1 METNTLKFTKT
12 YTKVV
17 DGEIRRYAITFSIN
31 DDCHNGYESFSV
43 TGEVDRKAKNGHWYN
58 VGGGQCW
65 DEVYDKMTPE
75 LQNICD
81 QHLCSWEGRPLYAI
95 ENGFYHI
102 KNSSKDVVKHYLQLT
117 DEETAE
123 VMGCQSQVE
132 LYVYIIDNKIDL
144 RWKENARKAIETL
157 ERETGLTFKSRQT
170 EKRQDAY
177 EKFTPE
183 EIMAA
188 REKMQEPGYFS
199 MDKVNA
205 RIQEMKSREADVYLK
220 KLFKAAAKKKIAG
233 RIEDELSTRLSS
245 LFMLQPE
252 LLDNV
257 PVNDIEKI
265 VGRITVSVDGDYPVI
280 TFGSSFLSF
289 QDNKKYAKD
298 FKKIAEAFVEANKSW
313 LSENCVTV
321 GYYGENRET
330 IKIYDFKEV

>member
-1 METNTLKFTKT
+1 METNTLKFTKE

-17 DGEIRRYAITFSIN
+17 DGEIRRYVITFSIN

-43 TGEVDRKAKNGHWYN
+43 TGTVLQKAKNHHWYD

-102 KNSSKDVVKHYLQLT
+102 KNSSKGVVKHYLQLT

-157 ERETGLTFKSRQT
+157 ERETGLTFKSQQT
-170 EKRQDAY
+170 EKRHDAY

-205 RIQEMKSREADVYLK
+205 QIQQRKVDEVKESISKRCRILSNDINKLLFESAVY
-220 KLFKAAAKKKIAG
+220 
-233 RIEDELSTRLSS
+233 ERLSDTISEHPEIVSEAGDAVES
-245 LFMLQPE
+245 LNSVYVHGDSIRFGE
-252 LLDNV
+252 LFHGFYCN
-257 PVNDIEKI
+257 
-265 VGRITVSVDGDYPVI
+265 
-280 TFGSSFLSF
+280 
-289 QDNKKYAKD
+289 NKSDWKVL
-298 FKKIAEAFVEANKSW
+298 AEAFYKYNKEW
-313 LSENCVTV
+313 LDSTGCQVSYV
-321 GYYGENRET
+321 DQNRQE
-330 IKIYDFKEV
+330 IRLEEEKSMDK